1 MLGLY
6 SVVRLY
12 VHQDAERL
20 ALSPHQAARY
30 PKPASTCADALAFRR
45 RRLWCKRTVML
56 ARSTYI
62 TGPISPKLQCTLDAI
77 RYAP

>member
-12 VHQDAERL
+12 MHQDAERL

-30 PKPASTCADALAFRR
+30 PKPASTCADTLTCRR
-45 RRLWCKRTVML
+45 RRLWCKRMVML
-56 ARSTYI
+56 ARSTYM
-62 TGPISPKLQCTLDAI
+62 TGPTSPELQRTLDAV